1 MYLLLVDY
9 DLFSSAEVQE
19 MLKQSPEG
27 TDIINCITTATLLRT
42 AEKLNPDVIII
53 DYALVQ
59 DEEVDLFTDLRKK
72 SKGAHILALLDL
84 DHYEQLYKVI
94 EAGGVDD
101 YIVKPIRKED
111 FLARVQIAAKRKRAD
126 RGFEEPDLRSTE
138 ASRDDSTAYKSTGSE
153 SEADLNDQLLAETD
167 ISELM
172 EDDDS
177 LQLEDQD
184 ESITEP
190 SVQNL
195 YGDDDLDLDSQEEEL
210 DLPYENDEPELEFIE
225 ETIDSGSKSEED
237 DTVHEELDYLN
248 ESEFAPDDE
257 VLSEDESSEGYSF
270 DDIMPKEEKEDFAEV
285 DRSTEKQNASSDLF
299 ADIDGIEADKD
310 FGEESLQDLF
320 EEETTLTPED
330 KDSGKS
336 EEGLKSFEDVLKG
349 PSEDDNLD
357 LSVEEFYKSRAE
369 DAGPADAKPP
379 AESLDREKR
388 QDSQQQKSPFVSPL
402 QSEEDNLFETLFD
415 EKPQTGDENKTPGSE
430 KTSSEESFFEQD
442 DELDWGETSID
453 KKTQPYGDSRKP
465 GSKKP
470 VSKEPFFE
478 QDDELDWGE
487 AASTEYPEDQPLNRK
502 SLKEH
507 ASLQGESADEFLYG
521 SDGEQEE
528 VYSKSG
534 LDDFT
539 DYFDEES
546 EESGRPKTRRKSGG
560 GSRSILGFFGNLL
573 FIILLLFMATLSFF
587 LIQSRLS
594 GGAPEVAGYQMYIVL
609 SGSMSPEFDTGSLAF
624 VRETDTDQLVVGDII
639 TYRTRADSDSLTT
652 HRIVEIRRN
661 GDTRFVT
668 RGDANN
674 VNDPTPIPAENVV
687 GRVTGSVPYVGYL
700 LDFVQ
705 TRMGL
710 ILLIFVPGLLII
722 LYELGKI
729 MKYVTQGNDKK
740 RRKAD
745 KKRSSFAEE

>member
-9 DLFSSAEVQE
+9 DLFSSEEVQE
-19 MLKQSPEG
+19 MLKQPPEG

-42 AEKLNPDVIII
+42 AEKLNPAVIII

-59 DEEVDLFTDLRKK
+59 DEDVDFFTDLRKK

-111 FLARVQIAAKRKRAD
+111 FLARIQIAVKRKRAD
-126 RGFEEPDLRSTE
+126 RDFAEPDLRSTDVG
-138 ASRDDSTAYKSTGSE
+138 RGDLPDYKSIGSE
-153 SEADLNDQLLAETD
+153 SEADLDDKLLAETD
-167 ISELM
+167 LSELM

-184 ESITEP
+184 ESITES
-190 SVQNL
+190 SVHNL
-195 YGDDDLDLDSQEEEL
+195 YGNDDLDLDSHDDEL
-210 DLPYENDEPELEFIE
+210 DLPYENDEPELEFID
-225 ETIDSGSKSEED
+225 ETMDSGSKSEED
-237 DTVHEELDYLN
+237 DTVHEKLDYLN
-248 ESEFAPDDE
+248 ESEFAPDEE
-257 VLSEDESSEGYSF
+257 VLSEGESSEGYSF
-270 DDIMPKEEKEDFAEV
+270 DDIMPKKDEQDFTED
-285 DRSTEKQNASSDLF
+285 DTSTETRNASSDLF
-299 ADIDGIEADKD
+299 ADIDGIEVDKD

-330 KDSGKS
+330 MDSGKS

-349 PSEDDNLD
+349 SSEDNNLD
-357 LSVEEFYKSRAE
+357 LSVEDFYKTRAE
-369 DAGPADAKPP
+369 DAGTAAAKPP
-379 AESLDREKR
+379 AEFLDGEKN
-388 QDSQQQKSPFVSPL
+388 QDIQQQTSSFVSPS
-402 QSEEDNLFETLFD
+402 QSEEENLFETLFD
-415 EKPQTGDENKTPGSE
+415 EKFQLDDKSKT
-430 KTSSEESFFEQD
+430 
-442 DELDWGETSID
+442 
-453 KKTQPYGDSRKP
+453 P

-470 VSKEPFFE
+470 GSEEPYFE
-478 QDDELDWGE
+478 QDGELDWGGTE
-487 AASTEYPEDQPLNRK
+487 STEYAEEQPLEQSFNRK

-507 ASLQGESADEFLYG
+507 ASLRGESADDFLYG

-539 DYFDEES
+539 DYFYDQS
-546 EESGRPKTRRKSGG
+546 EESGLPKKRRKGGG
-560 GSRSILGFFGNLL
+560 GSRNILGFFGNML

-624 VRETDTDQLVVGDII
+624 VRETDTNQLVVGDII
-639 TYRTRADSDSLTT
+639 TYRSHADSDSLTT

-674 VNDPTPIPAENVV
+674 VNDPTPVPVENVV

-729 MKYVTQGNDKK
+729 MKYVTQGRNNKK
-740 RRKAD
+740 SKAD
-745 KKRSSFAEE
+745 KKQSRFAEE

>member
-42 AEKLNPDVIII
+42 AEKLNPDVVII

-59 DEEVDLFTDLRKK
+59 DEEIDLFTDLRKK
-72 SKGAHILALLDL
+72 IKGAHILALLDL

-126 RGFEEPDLRSTE
+126 RGFAEPDLRSTE
-138 ASRDDSTAYKSTGSE
+138 ESRDDLPDNKSIGSE
-153 SEADLNDQLLAETD
+153 SEADLDDQLLAETD
-167 ISELM
+167 TSELM

-184 ESITEP
+184 ESITES

-195 YGDDDLDLDSQEEEL
+195 YGDDDLDLDSYDDQL

-225 ETIDSGSKSEED
+225 ETVDSGSKSEED
-237 DTVHEELDYLN
+237 DTVHEELDYLS

-270 DDIMPKEEKEDFAEV
+270 DDIMPKKDEQDFTED
-285 DRSTEKQNASSDLF
+285 DTSTEKQNASSDLF
-299 ADIDGIEADKD
+299 TDIDGIEADKD

-320 EEETTLTPED
+320 EEETTLAPED

-336 EEGLKSFEDVLKG
+336 EESLKSFEDVLKG

-379 AESLDREKR
+379 AEFLDGEKK

-402 QSEEDNLFETLFD
+402 QSEEENLFETLFD
-415 EKPQTGDENKTPGSE
+415 EKPQPEDKSKTPGSE
-430 KTSSEESFFEQD
+430 KTSSEES
-442 DELDWGETSID
+442 
-453 KKTQPYGDSRKP
+453 
-465 GSKKP
+465 
-470 VSKEPFFE
+470 FFE

-507 ASLQGESADEFLYG
+507 ASLQGESADDFLYG
-521 SDGEQEE
+521 PDSEPEE
-528 VYSKSG
+528 AYSKSG

-539 DYFDEES
+539 DYFDEKS
-546 EESGRPKTRRKSGG
+546 EESGRPSKRRKGGG

-624 VRETDTDQLVVGDII
+624 VRETDTDQLVIGDII
-639 TYRTRADSDSLTT
+639 TYQTRADSDSLTT

-674 VNDPTPIPAENVV
+674 VNDPTPVPAENVV

-740 RRKAD
+740 RSKSD
-745 KKRSSFAEE
+745 KKHSRFAEE